1 MDNDPLVPLVIH
13 DAPGVARIGVAALQN
28 PVVGSL
34 TELLQSTDFGAF
46 IGSPVMAEKEQRHHA
61 CEMRNCKTRSCL
73 AGDPLEDAATRQTNV
88 WSRTEA
94 TAGTS
99 PGQPRF
105 CAG

>member
-13 DAPGVARIGVAALQN
+13 DAPGVAGIGVAALQN

-34 TELLQSTDFGAF
+34 TELLQSTKSSGIMRAKCATAKLV
-46 IGSPVMAEKEQRHHA
+46 PVRD
-61 CEMRNCKTRSCL
+61 SCSAL

-99 PGQPRF
+99 PGPPRF

>member
-13 DAPGVARIGVAALQN
+13 DASGVARIGVATLQN

-61 CEMRNCKTRSCL
+61 CEMRNCKTRSCQ
-73 AGDPLEDAATRQTNV
+73 G
-88 WSRTEA
+88 
-94 TAGTS
+94 
-99 PGQPRF
+99 F
-105 CAG
+105 M